1 MLFLCFSGKVRELA
15 TSILYHLENFGL
27 KIWYDNQ
34 EYLFGE
40 NKNLKRIEAIS
51 SSNYAIIVFS
61 KHFPSSIEAIEELEI
76 IKNKYQDNELHVFPV
91 FYCQDRK
98 KIPSEY
104 SWLNDLIYNYVDEG
118 SGTLKACNQ
127 IVCKYYSDIV
137 NIENIPELNFF
148 IKKNNIPKVISK
160 MIKTYYLV
168 DSANLNTRITIIYSI
183 FIFIDNIIELPNNIQ
198 RSIKYLFS
206 NTQLNIPLNDREIQI
221 AELIL
226 RIGLNMI

>member
-1 MLFLCFSGKVRELA
+1 M
-15 TSILYHLENFGL
+15 
-27 KIWYDNQ
+27 
-34 EYLFGE
+34 
-40 NKNLKRIEAIS
+40 
-51 SSNYAIIVFS
+51 
-61 KHFPSSIEAIEELEI
+61 
-76 IKNKYQDNELHVFPV
+76 

-148 IKKNNIPKVISK
+148 IKKNDIPKVISK